1 MLWFIFLASNNLE
14 LKRVNR
20 RKATGYRSGEKHM
33 LNEIIFELD
42 LFLSNPDNLVA
53 LAYICGGAFLCL
65 VATGM
70 TNTIIIYRDV
80 ADFVW
85 SLAIVLVPLGTL
97 VALGLLAPEESEK
110 AQNLF
115 WETGQQR
122 LISTVGGLAM
132 VIAVLKTLMNC
143 VRNNG
148 VVLGLVVFAFKV
160 VAAVISVLVCLG
172 VYNKLTE
179 KNRSVKN
186 VLVAVIIFGVFAF
199 FVNRLINGDRVLK
212 KRAASAG

>member
-1 MLWFIFLASNNLE
+1 MGVMLVGKDL
-14 LKRVNR
+14 V
-20 RKATGYRSGEKHM
+20 KHM
-33 LNEIIFELD
+33 LNEIIFELN
-42 LFLSNPDNLVA
+42 LFLSNPDNLVT
-53 LAYICGGAFLCL
+53 LAYVCGGAFLCL

-97 VALGLLAPEESEK
+97 VALGMLAPEGTEK

-132 VIAVLKTLMNC
+132 VIVVLKTLMNC

>member
-1 MLWFIFLASNNLE
+1 MGVMLVGKDL
-14 LKRVNR
+14 V
-20 RKATGYRSGEKHM
+20 KHM
-33 LNEIIFELD
+33 LNEIIFELN
-42 LFLSNPDNLVA
+42 LFLSNPDNLFT
-53 LAYICGGAFLCL
+53 LAYVCGGAFLCL

-97 VALGLLAPEESEK
+97 VALGMLAPEGTEK

-143 VRNNG
+143 VSNNG

>member
-1 MLWFIFLASNNLE
+1 MLWFILVSNNLE

-97 VALGLLAPEESEK
+97 VALGMLAPEETEK
-110 AQNLF
+110 AQNFF

-122 LISTVGGLAM
+122 LISIIGALSTG
-132 VIAVLKTLMNC
+132 IAVLKTLMNC
-143 VRNNG
+143 LRNNG
-148 VVLGLVVFAFKV
+148 LLLGLVVFAFKV

>member
-1 MLWFIFLASNNLE
+1 MSAHP
-14 LKRVNR
+14 RMVR
-20 RKATGYRSGEKHM
+20 RCVHGHGLGKM
-33 LNEIIFELD
+33 LNEIISELD
-42 LFLSNPDNLVA
+42 LFLSNPDNLVT
-53 LAYICGGAFLCL
+53 LGYVCGGAFLCL

-132 VIAVLKTLMNC
+132 VIALLKTLMNC
-143 VRNNG
+143 VSNNG

-199 FVNRLINGDRVLK
+199 FVNRLINGDRVVK
-212 KRAASAG
+212 KRAANAG

>member
-1 MLWFIFLASNNLE
+1 MGVMLVGKDL
-14 LKRVNR
+14 V
-20 RKATGYRSGEKHM
+20 KHM
-33 LNEIIFELD
+33 LNEIIFELN
-42 LFLSNPDNLVA
+42 LFLSNPDNLVT
-53 LAYICGGAFLCL
+53 LAYVCGGAFLCL

-97 VALGLLAPEESEK
+97 VALGMLAPEGTEK

-132 VIAVLKTLMNC
+132 VIVVLKTLMNC

-212 KRAASAG
+212 KRAAKAG

>member
-1 MLWFIFLASNNLE
+1 
-14 LKRVNR
+14 
-20 RKATGYRSGEKHM
+20 M
-33 LNEIIFELD
+33 LNEIIFDSD
-42 LFLSNPDNLVA
+42 LFLSNPDNLVT
-53 LAYICGGAFLCL
+53 LAYVCGGAFLCL

-143 VRNNG
+143 VSNNG

-212 KRAASAG
+212 KHAASAG

>member
-1 MLWFIFLASNNLE
+1 MLGRYA
-14 LKRVNR
+14 NR
-20 RKATGYRSGEKHM
+20 HGLGKM
-33 LNEIIFELD
+33 LNEIIYELD
-42 LFLSNPDNLVA
+42 LFLSNPDNLVT
-53 LAYICGGAFLCL
+53 LGYVCGGAFLCL

-132 VIAVLKTLMNC
+132 GIAVLKTLMNC
-143 VRNNG
+143 VSNNG
-148 VVLGLVVFAFKV
+148 LVLGLVVFAFKDD
-160 VAAVISVLVCLG
+160 AATISVLVCLG

-179 KNRSVKN
+179 KNQSVKN
-186 VLVAVIIFGVFAF
+186 VLVAVIISSVFAF
-199 FVNRLINGDRVLK
+199 FVNRLINGGRVLK